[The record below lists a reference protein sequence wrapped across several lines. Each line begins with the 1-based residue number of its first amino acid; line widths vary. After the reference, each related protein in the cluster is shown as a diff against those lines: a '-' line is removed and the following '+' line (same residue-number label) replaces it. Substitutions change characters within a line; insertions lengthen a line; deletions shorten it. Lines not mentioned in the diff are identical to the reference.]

1 MRPVIVAFSG
11 ASGAIYGR
19 RLLSAI
25 LASGRDVHTIFS
37 PSALTVIQA
46 ELNLD
51 VRGASRNSGIS
62 WLVGDE
68 PETLRKRMQRVAP
81 GDNFQP
87 LGNVV
92 CHEFK
97 SYMAPV
103 ASGSFLSGGMVICP
117 CSGSTMSAIASGAS
131 TNLIHRAAD
140 VQLKERRRL
149 IVVPRETP
157 VSLVHLD
164 NMRRI
169 TELGGIV
176 LPAMPGWYH
185 GVRNIYDLVDFIV
198 ARILDHL
205 EIPHQLM
212 QRWGESRSDG
222 ENSK

>member
-37 PSALTVIQA
+37 PAALTVIRE
-46 ELNLD
+46 ELGVGVQNPQTERNLE
-51 VRGASRNSGIS
+51 

-68 PETLRKRMQRVAP
+68 PDTLRDRMCPTDRSTNP
-81 GDNFQP
+81 RS
-87 LGNVV
+87 LGQWTG
-92 CHEFK
+92 HDFR
-97 SYMAPV
+97 SYMAPI

-117 CSGSTMSAIASGAS
+117 CSGSTMSAIASGGS

-140 VQLKERRRL
+140 VQIKERRRL
-149 IVVPRETP
+149 ILVPRETP
-157 VSLVHLD
+157 LSLVHLD
-164 NMRRI
+164 NMRRV

-176 LPAMPGWYH
+176 MPAMPGWYH
-185 GVRNIYDLVDFIV
+185 GVRDIYDLVDFMV

-205 EIPHQLM
+205 DIPHRLIE
-212 QRWGESRSDG
+212 RWGDKDRGADS
-222 ENSK
+222 